1 MGKNKGIVEVDIPYS
16 CRTCGYCVK
25 IQGTDEIICMLL
37 KPTGKYCGV
46 TVAYERCEVYQVKR
60 FTESEAVKERIKI
73 QNLNSQ
79 KGMYAGY
86 IAALRKDA
94 KITMLKMS
102 QIAGCSPAEYSSYE
116 HEKKEFDPEIYR
128 KCEKYLKEKEG
139 EERC

>member
-1 MGKNKGIVEVDIPYS
+1 M
-16 CRTCGYCVK
+16 
-25 IQGTDEIICMLL
+25 
-37 KPTGKYCGV
+37 
-46 TVAYERCEVYQVKR
+46 KR

-94 KITMLKMS
+94 KITMMKMS

-139 EERC
+139 GERC